1 MYLHFIFRKND
12 NLLHHTLNKLAFF
25 DGAEAALDGDN
36 NLEVLARPHLRLQ
49 SAATFPSASNLVLL
63 AAAAHHHLATLQREQ
78 LYDLILGELDAYSR
92 SLVI

>member
-36 NLEVLARPHLRLQ
+36 NLEVLVRPHLRL
-49 SAATFPSASNLVLL
+49 
-63 AAAAHHHLATLQREQ
+63 EQ